1 MANEAKPQSDG
12 RTVAGRKS
20 GLKSQPCPAI
30 KKNSPLSGTDDLA
43 NGMAAAIRN
52 GSTLPKMPAN
62 LGIEE
67 AYALQKTVVAAVSGG
82 SVAGL
87 KAGLTAAA
95 AQAQFGVSHPLIGCL
110 YEQGRMAP
118 GVSFASAPGVMLE
131 CEIGVVIDE
140 RGVPQ
145 SAGPVIEVPRMA
157 FADSED
163 VNGVNLLACNIA
175 ADRYIVGTQLPMLA
189 SYAEIEARLIRDGQ
203 TVSTAPATE
212 ALGGPGPAVE
222 WILREARLRGFPIA
236 EGMLLITGAIGGIH
250 PAEPG
255 SYRADYGVL
264 GSIEFTVT

>member
-1 MANEAKPQSDG
+1 MVSSLSNVEG
-12 RTVAGRKS
+12 LAGDMS
-20 GLKSQPCPAI
+20 
-30 KKNSPLSGTDDLA
+30 
-43 NGMAAAIRN
+43 AAIRN
-52 GSTLPKMPAN
+52 GGTLPKMPAH
-62 LGIEE
+62 LGIDE

-95 AQAQFGVSHPLIGCL
+95 AQAQFGVSHPLIGSL

-163 VNGVNLLACNIA
+163 ANGVNLLACNIA
-175 ADRYIVGTQLPMLA
+175 ADRYIVGAQLPMLA
-189 SYAEIEARLIRDGQ
+189 SYEEIEARLIRDGQ
-203 TVSTAPATE
+203 TVSAAPATE

-222 WILREARLRGFPIA
+222 WILREARSRGLPVA

-250 PAEPG
+250 PANPG

>member
-1 MANEAKPQSDG
+1 MTESMDGKQRLASD
-12 RTVAGRKS
+12 
-20 GLKSQPCPAI
+20 
-30 KKNSPLSGTDDLA
+30 
-43 NGMAAAIRN
+43 MAAAIRD
-52 GSTLPKMPAN
+52 GKTLPKMPAH
-62 LGIEE
+62 LGIDE

-95 AQAQFGVSHPLIGCL
+95 AQAQFGVSHPLIGSL
-110 YEQGRMAP
+110 YEQGRMSP

-131 CEIGVVIDE
+131 CEIGVLIDE

-145 SAGPVIEVPRMA
+145 SAGPVIEVPRMP

-163 VNGVNLLACNIA
+163 ANGVNLLACNIA
-175 ADRYIVGTQLPMLA
+175 ADRYIVGAQLPMLA
-189 SYAEIEARLIRDGQ
+189 SYANIEARLILDGQ
-203 TVSTAPATE
+203 TVSAAPATE

-222 WILREARLRGFPIA
+222 WILREARLRGMPIT

-250 PAEPG
+250 PAKPG